1 MKKTTQT
8 RHIPTAT
15 AQIAS
20 PWSRMSLQRRD
31 IVSAWILVLPA
42 LIFMITI
49 LVFPLVWSINLSFT
63 DKVVGADYNYIGFQN
78 YLNLFQSAQFR
89 NALKTTVIFTF
100 LAILFKTIFGVILAL
115 LMNMEFRGRNIARAL
130 LIIPWSLPNIV
141 SVLNWKWIFSTHGGA
156 VNEILRSLG
165 FIDKS
170 IAWTSTAALAMF
182 VVVFVNVWRGTP
194 FIGISVLSK
203 LQTIDSSYYEAAH
216 LDGANALQ
224 RFWYI
229 TLPSIKNAL
238 IVAVLVSTIW
248 TVNEFELVWVMT
260 GGGPAMATELLSVFS
275 YRTVLTYRTIGTA
288 AAVPIVL
295 MPVLLFLI
303 GQVSKFRNES
313 M

>member
-1 MKKTTQT
+1 MKKNIQGDHTSIVRTL
-8 RHIPTAT
+8 RR
-15 AQIAS
+15 S
-20 PWSRMSLQRRD
+20 FWSRMSLSQRD
-31 IVSAWILVLPA
+31 VASAWILVLPA
-42 LIFMITI
+42 LIFMVAI
-49 LVFPLVWSINLSFT
+49 LIFPLVWSINLSFT
-63 DKVVGADYNYIGFQN
+63 DKVVGADYKYIGFRN
-78 YLNLFQSAQFR
+78 YINLFNNEQFR

-115 LMNMEFRGRNIARAL
+115 LMNMEFRGRNVARAL
-130 LIIPWSLPNIV
+130 LIIPWALPNIV

-156 VNEILRSLG
+156 INEILHTLG

-182 VVVFVNVWRGTP
+182 VVVFVNVWRGAP

-216 LDGANALQ
+216 LDGANVLQ

-275 YRTVLTYRTIGTA
+275 YRTVLTYRTIGVA
-288 AAVPIVL
+288 AAVPIIL

-303 GQVSKFRNES
+303 GQVSKFKSES